1 MYHTFGK
8 KKRPMN
14 FFSQKICTDCEI
26 NFLILK
32 FISCIIKMVFGI
44 CQTII
49 LERLN
54 NMDINTFSSTYYME
68 TRSVAYARTLLD
80 CKRVAASNA
89 NVLLI
94 GESGTGKD
102 VAAQYIHAMS
112 RRADKSFVAV
122 NCNAYTE
129 SLLEPELFGVEP
141 GIYSDTIRRRIG
153 KFELAD
159 HGTLFLDA
167 IGDVSLTTQVKLL
180 RAIETKEIERLG
192 GNNKK
197 VLDFRLI
204 TATSRD
210 LPPEVINGR
219 FREDFFYRISTIVI
233 RIPPLRDRKEDLEG
247 MIHFFLNKSQEE
259 NNVRIDRIE
268 DKVWEFLMNY
278 DYPGNIRELK
288 NTIDRMVVLSQNH
301 VITTEGIPI
310 LYNLKRVNPVTSLST
325 HELISWKEFK
335 RRSEREYLEWVLR
348 QTDWNISAASK
359 VLMISTRQIFNKINE
374 YNIEKPL

>member
-1 MYHTFGK
+1 
-8 KKRPMN
+8 
-14 FFSQKICTDCEI
+14 
-26 NFLILK
+26 
-32 FISCIIKMVFGI
+32 
-44 CQTII
+44 
-49 LERLN
+49 
-54 NMDINTFSSTYYME
+54 MDINTFTSTYYLD
-68 TRSVAYARTLLD
+68 TKSSAYARTLHD
-80 CKRVAASNA
+80 CRRVAASNA

-102 VAAQYIHAMS
+102 VAAQYIHALS
-112 RRADKSFVAV
+112 HRTDNPFVAV

-129 SLLEPELFGVEP
+129 TLLEPELFGVEP
-141 GIYSDTIRRRIG
+141 GIFSDTIRRRIG

-197 VLDFRLI
+197 ILDFRLI

-210 LPPEVINGR
+210 LPTEVINGS

-233 RIPPLRDRKEDLEG
+233 RIPPLRERKEDLEG
-247 MIHFFLNKSQEE
+247 MIWFFLKKAQEE
-259 NNVRIDRIE
+259 NEIRIDKIE
-268 DKVWEFLMNY
+268 DKVWEFLINY

-288 NTIDRMVVLSQNH
+288 NTLDRMVVLSKNN

-310 LYNLKRVNPVTSLST
+310 LYNLKRMTPVSSYST

-335 RRSEREYLEWVLR
+335 RRSEREYLEWALR
-348 QTDWNISAASK
+348 QTDWNISAASRE
-359 VLMISTRQIFNKINE
+359 LSLSTRQIFNKINE
-374 YNIEKPL
+374 YNIEKPI

>member
-1 MYHTFGK
+1 ME
-8 KKRPMN
+8 RN
-14 FFSQKICTDCEI
+14 
-26 NFLILK
+26 K
-32 FISCIIKMVFGI
+32 FMDSNVF
-44 CQTII
+44 T
-49 LERLN
+49 
-54 NMDINTFSSTYYME
+54 STYYMD
-68 TRSVAYARTLLD
+68 TKSAAYARTLSD
-80 CKRVAASNA
+80 CRRVAVSNA

-94 GESGTGKD
+94 GESGVGKD
-102 VAAQYIHAMS
+102 VAAQYIHALS
-112 RRADKSFVAV
+112 RRSDKAFVAV

-129 SLLEPELFGVEP
+129 SLLEPELFGMEP
-141 GIYSDTIRRRIG
+141 GIFSDTIRRRIG

-197 VLDFRLI
+197 ILDFRLI

-210 LPPEVINGR
+210 LPTEVINGS

-247 MIHFFLNKSQEE
+247 MIHFFLQKAQEE
-259 NNVRIDRIE
+259 NGIRIDRIE
-268 DKVWEFLMNY
+268 NKVWEFLMNY

-288 NTIDRMVVLSQNH
+288 NTLDRMVVLSQNH

-310 LYNLKRVNPVTSLST
+310 LYNLKRLTPVSSYST

-335 RRSEREYLEWVLR
+335 RRSEREYLEWALR
-348 QTDWNISAASK
+348 QTNWNISAAARGLS
-359 VLMISTRQIFNKINE
+359 ISTRQIFNKINE
-374 YNIEKPL
+374 YNIEKPF

>member
-1 MYHTFGK
+1 MDKQEFEQS
-8 KKRPMN
+8 
-14 FFSQKICTDCEI
+14 FFMKS
-26 NFLILK
+26 
-32 FISCIIKMVFGI
+32 
-44 CQTII
+44 
-49 LERLN
+49 
-54 NMDINTFSSTYYME
+54 
-68 TRSVAYARTLLD
+68 RSPAYLRTLQD
-80 CKRVAASNA
+80 CRRVAASNV

-102 VAAQYIHAMS
+102 VAAQYIHSLS
-112 RRADKSFVAV
+112 RRSEKPFVAV

-129 SLLEPELFGVEP
+129 SLLEPELFGMEP
-141 GIYSDTIRRRIG
+141 GIFSDTIRRRVG

-197 VLDFRLI
+197 LLDFRLI

-210 LPPEVINGR
+210 LPTEVQNGS

-233 RIPPLRDRKEDLEG
+233 RIPPLRERKEDLEG
-247 MIHFFLNKSQEE
+247 MIHFLLEKAQEE
-259 NNVRIDRIE
+259 NSIRIDRIE
-268 DKVWEFLMNY
+268 DKAWEFLTSY

-288 NTIDRMVVLSQNH
+288 NTIDRMVVLSQDH

-310 LYNLKRVNPVTSLST
+310 LYNLHRTSPSSSYNT
-325 HELISWKEFK
+325 HQMISWKEFK
-335 RRSEREYLEWVLR
+335 RRSEKEYLEWALR
-348 QTDWNISAASK
+348 QTGWNINATAK
-359 VLMISTRQIFNKINE
+359 ELNISSRQIFNKINE
-374 YNIEKPL
+374 YNIEKPF

>member
-1 MYHTFGK
+1 MSNNYIRK
-8 KKRPMN
+8 AK
-14 FFSQKICTDCEI
+14 
-26 NFLILK
+26 
-32 FISCIIKMVFGI
+32 
-44 CQTII
+44 
-49 LERLN
+49 
-54 NMDINTFSSTYYME
+54 NMDINEFSSQYYME
-68 TRSVAYARTLLD
+68 TKSVAYARTLLD

-94 GESGTGKD
+94 GESGVGKD

-112 RRADKSFVAV
+112 RRADKAFVAV

-153 KFELAD
+153 KFELAN

-247 MIHFFLNKSQEE
+247 MIHFFLKKAQEE
-259 NNVRIDRIE
+259 NNIRIDKIE
-268 DKVWEFLMNY
+268 DKVWDFLMNY

-310 LYNLKRVNPVTSLST
+310 LYNLKRVNSVSSLST

-335 RRSEREYLEWVLR
+335 RRSEREYLEWVLK
-348 QTDWNISAASK
+348 QTEWNISAASK

>member
-1 MYHTFGK
+1 MKETTILLCTLYKLYIHPEKHCGRAPRQRKGTTPMDK
-8 KKRPMN
+8 KEFKKE
-14 FFSQKICTDCEI
+14 FF
-26 NFLILK
+26 
-32 FISCIIKMVFGI
+32 
-44 CQTII
+44 
-49 LERLN
+49 LE
-54 NMDINTFSSTYYME
+54 TKSA
-68 TRSVAYARTLLD
+68 AYARTLLD
-80 CKRVAASNA
+80 CERVATSNV

-102 VAAQYIHAMS
+102 VAAKYIHSLS
-112 RRADKSFVAV
+112 RREEHPFVAV

-129 SLLEPELFGVEP
+129 SLLEPELFGMEP
-141 GIYSDTIRRRIG
+141 GIFSDTIRRRVG

-197 VLDFRLI
+197 KLDFRLI

-210 LPPEVINGR
+210 LPSEVLNGN

-233 RIPPLRDRKEDLEG
+233 RIPSLRERREDLEG
-247 MIHFFLNKSQEE
+247 IIHFLLEKAQEE
-259 NNVRIDRIE
+259 NQIRIDRIE
-268 DKVWEFLMNY
+268 DKAWEFLVSY

-288 NTIDRMVVLSQNH
+288 NTIDRMVVLSQDH

-310 LYNLKRVNPVTSLST
+310 LYNLRRTAPASSYST

-335 RRSEREYLEWVLR
+335 RRSEREYLEWALR
-348 QTDWNISAASK
+348 QNNWNVNATAKLLNISS
-359 VLMISTRQIFNKINE
+359 RQIFNKINE
-374 YNIEKPL
+374 YNIEKPF

>member
-1 MYHTFGK
+1 MNTEK
-8 KKRPMN
+8 KDFKKH
-14 FFSQKICTDCEI
+14 FF
-26 NFLILK
+26 
-32 FISCIIKMVFGI
+32 
-44 CQTII
+44 
-49 LERLN
+49 
-54 NMDINTFSSTYYME
+54 ME
-68 TRSVAYARTLLD
+68 TKSDSYARTLHD
-80 CKRVAASNA
+80 CERVAASNV

-102 VAAQYIHAMS
+102 VAAQYIHSLS
-112 RRADKSFVAV
+112 RRADNPFVAV

-129 SLLEPELFGVEP
+129 SLLEPELFGMEP
-141 GIYSDTIRRRIG
+141 GIFSDTIRRRVG

-197 VLDFRLI
+197 QLDFRLI

-210 LPPEVINGR
+210 LPSEVINGS

-233 RIPPLRDRKEDLEG
+233 RIPPLRERKEDLEG
-247 MIHFFLNKSQEE
+247 IIHFLLEKAQEE
-259 NNVRIDRIE
+259 NQIRIDRIE
-268 DKVWEFLMNY
+268 DKAWEFLVGY

-288 NTIDRMVVLSQNH
+288 NTIDRMVVLSQDH

-310 LYNLKRVNPVTSLST
+310 LYNLRRMVPSSSYPT

-335 RRSEREYLEWVLR
+335 RRSEREYLEWALR
-348 QTDWNISAASK
+348 QNSWNINSTSK
-359 VLMISTRQIFNKINE
+359 VLNISSRQIFNKINE
-374 YNIEKPL
+374 YNIEKPF

>member
-1 MYHTFGK
+1 
-8 KKRPMN
+8 
-14 FFSQKICTDCEI
+14 
-26 NFLILK
+26 
-32 FISCIIKMVFGI
+32 
-44 CQTII
+44 
-49 LERLN
+49 
-54 NMDINTFSSTYYME
+54 ME
-68 TRSVAYARTLLD
+68 TKSASYARTLHD
-80 CKRVAASNA
+80 CERVATSNV

-102 VAAQYIHAMS
+102 VAAQYIHSLS
-112 RRADKSFVAV
+112 RRAENPFVAV

-129 SLLEPELFGVEP
+129 SLLEPELFGMEP
-141 GIYSDTIRRRIG
+141 GIFSDTIRRRVG

-197 VLDFRLI
+197 QLDFRLI

-210 LPPEVINGR
+210 LPSEVINGS

-233 RIPPLRDRKEDLEG
+233 RIPPLRERKEDLEG
-247 MIHFFLNKSQEE
+247 IIHFLLERAQEE
-259 NNVRIDRIE
+259 NQIRIDKIE
-268 DKVWEFLMNY
+268 DKAWDFLVGY

-288 NTIDRMVVLSQNH
+288 NTIDRMVVLSQDH

-310 LYNLKRVNPVTSLST
+310 LYNLRRMVPSSSYPT

-335 RRSEREYLEWVLR
+335 RRSEREYLEWALK
-348 QTDWNISAASK
+348 QNSWNINSTSK
-359 VLMISTRQIFNKINE
+359 LLNISSRQIFNKINE
-374 YNIEKPL
+374 YNIEKPF

>member
-14 FFSQKICTDCEI
+14 FFSQKFYTDREI

-32 FISCIIKMVFGI
+32 FISYIMKLAFWI

-49 LERLN
+49 WERLN

-68 TRSVAYARTLLD
+68 TKSVAYARTLLD

-89 NVLLI
+89 NVILI

-112 RRADKSFVAV
+112 RRADKPFVAV

-259 NNVRIDRIE
+259 NRIRIDRIE

-288 NTIDRMVVLSQNH
+288 NTIDRMVVLSKNH

-310 LYNLKRVNPVTSLST
+310 LYNLKRVNPVSSFST

>member
-1 MYHTFGK
+1 MSSSEFDSNYFMKTK
-8 KKRPMN
+8 SAACERML
-14 FFSQKICTDCEI
+14 SDC
-26 NFLILK
+26 
-32 FISCIIKMVFGI
+32 
-44 CQTII
+44 
-49 LERLN
+49 R
-54 NMDINTFSSTYYME
+54 
-68 TRSVAYARTLLD
+68 
-80 CKRVAASNA
+80 RVAASNA

-94 GESGTGKD
+94 GESGVGKD
-102 VAAQYIHAMS
+102 VAAQYIHELS
-112 RRADKSFVAV
+112 HRAQKPFVAV

-129 SLLEPELFGVEP
+129 SLLEAELFGVEP
-141 GIYSDTIRRRIG
+141 GIFSDTIRRRIG

-167 IGDVSLTTQVKLL
+167 IGDVNLTTQVKLL

-192 GNNKK
+192 GNNRK

-210 LPPEVINGR
+210 LPSEVINGG

-233 RIPPLRDRKEDLEG
+233 RVPPLRERKEDLEDL
-247 MIHFFLNKSQEE
+247 IRFLLKKAEEE
-259 NNVRIDRIE
+259 NGIRIEKIE
-268 DKVWEFLMNY
+268 DKVWEFLMTY

-288 NTIDRMVVLSQNH
+288 NTLERMVVLSRDH

-310 LYNLKRVNPVTSLST
+310 LYNLKRLAPASSYAG

-348 QTDWNISAASK
+348 QTSWNVSAAARS
-359 VLMISTRQIFNKINE
+359 LGISTRQVFNKIND
-374 YNIEKPL
+374 YNIEKPF

>member
-1 MYHTFGK
+1 MNSTSFG
-8 KKRPMN
+8 
-14 FFSQKICTDCEI
+14 
-26 NFLILK
+26 
-32 FISCIIKMVFGI
+32 
-44 CQTII
+44 
-49 LERLN
+49 
-54 NMDINTFSSTYYME
+54 SSYYLD
-68 TRSVAYARTLLD
+68 TRSPAYARTLLD
-80 CKRVAASNA
+80 CKRVAASNV

-94 GESGTGKD
+94 GESGSGKD
-102 VAAQYIHAMS
+102 VAAQYIHSLS
-112 RRADKSFVAV
+112 RRQDKSFVAV

-129 SLLEPELFGVEP
+129 SLLESELFGVEP
-141 GIYSDTIRRRIG
+141 GIFSDTIRRRIG

-180 RAIETKEIERLG
+180 RAIETKEIERIG

-210 LPPEVINGR
+210 LPTEVINGS

-247 MIHFFLNKSQEE
+247 MIWFLLKKSQEE
-259 NNVRIDRIE
+259 NGIRIDRIE
-268 DKVWEFLMNY
+268 DKVWDFLMNY

-288 NTIDRMVVLSQNH
+288 NTLDRMVVLSQDH

-310 LYNLKRVNPVTSLST
+310 LYNLKRVNPVSSYNAN
-325 HELISWKEFK
+325 ELLPWKEFK
-335 RRSEREYLEWVLR
+335 RRSEKEYLEWALR
-348 QTDWNISAASK
+348 QTNWNISAASRE
-359 VLMISTRQIFNKINE
+359 LSLSTRQIFNKINE
-374 YNIEKPL
+374 YDIEKPF

>member
-1 MYHTFGK
+1 
-8 KKRPMN
+8 
-14 FFSQKICTDCEI
+14 
-26 NFLILK
+26 
-32 FISCIIKMVFGI
+32 
-44 CQTII
+44 
-49 LERLN
+49 
-54 NMDINTFSSTYYME
+54 MDIDTFTSTYYLD
-68 TRSVAYARTLLD
+68 TSSPAYARTLLD
-80 CKRVAASNA
+80 CRRVAASNA

-102 VAAQYIHAMS
+102 VAAQYIHTLS
-112 RRADKSFVAV
+112 RRAEHPFVAV
-122 NCNAYTE
+122 NCNAYAE

-141 GIYSDTIRRRIG
+141 GIFSDTIRRRIG

-210 LPPEVINGR
+210 LPTEVINGS
-219 FREDFFYRISTIVI
+219 FREDFFYRVSTIVI
-233 RIPPLRDRKEDLEG
+233 RIPPLRERKEDLEG
-247 MIHFFLNKSQEE
+247 MIWFFLRKAQEE
-259 NNVRIDRIE
+259 NEIRIDKIE
-268 DKVWEFLMNY
+268 DKVWEFLINY

-288 NTIDRMVVLSQNH
+288 NTLDRMVVLSENH

-310 LYNLKRVNPVTSLST
+310 LYNLKRMTPVSSYPT
-325 HELISWKEFK
+325 HELITWKEFK
-335 RRSEREYLEWVLR
+335 RRSEREYLEWALR
-348 QTDWNISAASK
+348 QANWNISAAARALS
-359 VLMISTRQIFNKINE
+359 LSSRQIFNKINE
-374 YNIEKPL
+374 YSIEKPI

>member
-1 MYHTFGK
+1 MDNKTF
-8 KKRPMN
+8 N
-14 FFSQKICTDCEI
+14 SA
-26 NFLILK
+26 
-32 FISCIIKMVFGI
+32 
-44 CQTII
+44 
-49 LERLN
+49 
-54 NMDINTFSSTYYME
+54 YYME
-68 TRSVAYARTLLD
+68 TKSPSYARTLLD

-102 VAAQYIHAMS
+102 VAAQYIHALS
-112 RRADKSFVAV
+112 RRSDKPFIAV

-141 GIYSDTIRRRIG
+141 GIFSDTIRRRVG

-167 IGDVSLTTQVKLL
+167 IGDVSMTTQVKLL

-204 TATSRD
+204 AATSRD
-210 LPPEVINGR
+210 LPTKVINGE

-233 RIPPLRDRKEDLEG
+233 RIPPLRERKEDLEG
-247 MIHFFLNKSQEE
+247 MIHFLLKKAQEE
-259 NNVRIDRIE
+259 NGIRIDRIE

-278 DYPGNIRELK
+278 DYPGNVRELK
-288 NTIDRMVVLSQNH
+288 NTLDRMVVLSQDH

-310 LYNLKRVNPVTSLST
+310 LYNLKRMTPVTTYSAHQLVT
-325 HELISWKEFK
+325 WKEFK
-335 RRSEREYLEWVLR
+335 RRSEKEYLEWALR
-348 QTDWNISAASK
+348 ETDWNISAASRE
-359 VLMISTRQIFNKINE
+359 LSLSTRQIFNKINE
-374 YNIEKPL
+374 YDIEKPF